1 MRTLLIKLF
10 TNTQTNH
17 IYKDM
22 ATVKKTQRVVIKAFE
37 RQMEWDV

>member
-22 ATVKKTQRVVIKAFE
+22 ATVKKTQRVIKAFE